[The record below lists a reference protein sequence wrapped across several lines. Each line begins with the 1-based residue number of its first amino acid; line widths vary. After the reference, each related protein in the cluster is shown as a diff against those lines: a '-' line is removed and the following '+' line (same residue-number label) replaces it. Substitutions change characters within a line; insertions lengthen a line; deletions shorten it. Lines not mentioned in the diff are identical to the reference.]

1 MALDIYTIGGG
12 EIIYETLKAVSLCLN
27 GGQGVLQGLIR
38 IGGISGI
45 FIIYYMFVVGNVEY
59 IIKKWAIPMTLMISF
74 LFVPQTSVWVHDEVS
89 KYHMKL
95 DHVPLGLAQFASH
108 ISKIGKAITSTIE
121 QAFSLPDDLKYHKSG
136 MVFGSDILEKSKEF
150 KIVNQNFRENIKN
163 FVGQCV
169 KYDIML
175 NNKYTFDQL
184 RNAPD
189 LWGLVTSNPS
199 KIRGMFWIPLA
210 GGKASYVTCEGA
222 VAKFNATWKA
232 ELERVSFEGA
242 KRMFSGRSIGHSS
255 LNGNKLKMSSQLM
268 TLLRNE
274 FMMNLQST
282 YSYLGDLAYSAEE
295 ALRQNVM
302 INAINDASS
311 ANSRNTGNPV
321 SYAEMKSILQQNYTF
336 DTIGRLA
343 AKVLPIMKAVLEA
356 LLYACFI
363 FVIPLAMLPS
373 GYKFLISWS
382 SVLLWLSFWPPVYA
396 ILNMIMNIAARSS
409 SIAEIGLSKGITIAN
424 VAGLASANS
433 EIKVLSGYLALMV
446 PFICIALVKGVGS
459 FIHLAGQ
466 MTGVTASSAGSSVGE
481 ITSGNLS
488 YGNVSLGNI
497 QIGNTTQLQKN
508 MNSLIAS
515 GGHKVDTGGVQIT
528 QDAGGWSVMNRLQD
542 TGARSLNGSFADAYS
557 QMASIRILES
567 EQHSLQT
574 RYSEARNTAQ
584 AVRQQFSERIASM
597 KAEDISNSHQMSISQ
612 AKTLTEAARQNTLY
626 EKSKHFSS
634 GTNAQMGLGLTT
646 GGSGKIPKNVMA
658 NDGIDNDKK
667 GDKSE
672 STLAK
677 IAKFIPSISGSA
689 GTSVQAINNRSH
701 NMSENI
707 TDEKAYSR
715 NQSIIENGMKQ
726 IAQSERNDELTSL
739 AREGD
744 RSIQEMNA
752 LSEDMAINQAR
763 IRQADLAFQNTV
775 TNTISSNDNYVED
788 FVEIAKE
795 RNPNLTTNQ
804 AKELFFSGNRN
815 DPLREKV
822 VQSVIRRNNPNYTSE
837 ISKPKTSETD
847 FNESD
852 LRVQYES
859 KERKTQASMDKAN
872 DQITDTRENNEATS
886 RLVPEKVNE
895 MKRKT
900 VREIKSGNASL
911 KTKGEVIKQSVK
923 ERGKDGALWSA
934 GTEAWTSVKTIVKDN
949 DSED

>member
-12 EIIYETLKAVSLCLN
+12 EIIHETLKAVSLCLN

-45 FIIYYMFVVGNVEY
+45 FVIYYMFVVGNVEY
-59 IIKKWAIPMTLMISF
+59 IMKKWAIPMTLMLSF
-74 LFVPQTSVWVHDEVS
+74 LFVPQTTVWVHDDIS
-89 KYHMKL
+89 KFHMKL
-95 DHVPLGLAQFASH
+95 DHVPLGLGQFASH
-108 ISKIGKAITSTIE
+108 ISKIGRAVTSTVE

-136 MVFGSDILEKSKEF
+136 MVFGSDIMEKAKEF

-184 RNAPD
+184 RDAPD
-189 LWGLVTSNPS
+189 LWELITSNPS
-199 KIRGMFWIPLA
+199 KTRGMFWIPLT

-222 VAKFNATWKA
+222 VSKFNATWKS
-232 ELERVSFEGA
+232 ELERISFEGA

-295 ALRQNVM
+295 ALKQNVM

-311 ANSRNTGNPV
+311 ENSRNAGNPV

-356 LLYACFI
+356 LVYACFI

-373 GYKFLISWS
+373 GYKFLISWG
-382 SVLLWLSFWPPVYA
+382 SVLLWLNFWPPVYA
-396 ILNMIMNIAARSS
+396 ILNTVMNIAARSS
-409 SIAEIGLSKGITIAN
+409 SIAEIGLSKGVTIAN

-488 YGNVSLGNI
+488 YGNVSLGNM
-497 QIGNTTQLQKN
+497 QMGNTTQFQKN

-528 QDAGGWSVMNRLQD
+528 QDAGGWSVMNRAQD

-557 QMASIRILES
+557 QMNSIRMLES
-567 EQHSLQT
+567 EQKSLQT
-574 RYSEARNTAQ
+574 RYSEAKNTAQ
-584 AVRQQFSERIASM
+584 SVRAQFSERIANTN
-597 KAEDISNSHQMSISQ
+597 AEDISKSHQMSIAQ

-626 EKSKHFSS
+626 EKAKHFSS
-634 GTNAQMGLGLTT
+634 GTNAQGGFALGINA
-646 GGSGKIPKNVMA
+646 GGGNKIPRNTSQETEQSGGKAKNL
-658 NDGIDNDKK
+658 ISK
-667 GDKSE
+667 
-672 STLAK
+672 LASL
-677 IAKFIPSISGSA
+677 ISISGST
-689 GTSVQAINNRSH
+689 GTSVQASNSRNH

-707 TDEKAYSR
+707 VDEEAYSK

-739 AREGD
+739 AKEGE
-744 RSIQEMNA
+744 RSIQEINSLA
-752 LSEDMAINQAR
+752 KDMAINQAK
-763 IRQADLAFQNTV
+763 IKQADQAFQNTV
-775 TNTISSNDNYVED
+775 TNTISSNNNYVED
-788 FVEIAKE
+788 FVEVAKE

-804 AKELFFSGNRN
+804 AKELFFSGDRN
-815 DPLREKV
+815 DPLRQKV
-822 VQSVIRRNNPNYTSE
+822 IQSVMRRNNQHHTFAISQPDTS
-837 ISKPKTSETD
+837 KLN

-852 LRVQYES
+852 L
-859 KERKTQASMDKAN
+859 KTNYNAKAQATQTSIDNAEENIAEAK
-872 DQITDTRENNEATS
+872 ENNEITKELIS
-886 RLVPEKVNE
+886 EKVNRME
-895 MKRKT
+895 KEA
-900 VREIKSGNASL
+900 RENLTTGKSEVE
-911 KTKGEVIKQSVK
+911 TKGEAIKQSVK
-923 ERGKDGALWSA
+923 KREKDGALWTA
-934 GTEAWTSVKTIVKDN
+934 GREALTSMKTIVKDN
-949 DSED
+949 DKEDW